1 MTDGTL
7 AKVFGQ
13 RFAVHQAMHPGQ
25 DGSQLTATATPT
37 PNVTLPQHPS
47 GGEAVQPGLAERTR
61 TRFRI
66 AQVALVVQGL
76 LIGVLGGVSLAWSM
90 ANLRFG
96 TEGIPIFF
104 LLVTPAHG
112 GLLLTGGALAV
123 LACLGRWTTVG
134 FSVIA
139 AASWATLTVVCA
151 IECSRHIPGALG
163 FDAHDTLLY
172 AALAAYNLAVCL
184 LLAPALRERPA

>member
-1 MTDGTL
+1 
-7 AKVFGQ
+7 
-13 RFAVHQAMHPGQ
+13 MHPGQ
-25 DGSQLTATATPT
+25 DDVQLTATPT
-37 PNVTLPQHPS
+37 PTTNMTLPQRPS
-47 GGEAVQPGLAERTR
+47 GGETAHSRLGDGVR

-66 AQVALVVQGL
+66 AHVALVTQGL
-76 LIGVLGGVSLAWSM
+76 AIGVLGGVSLAWSM

-172 AALAAYNLAVCL
+172 AALAVYNLAVCL
-184 LLAPALRERPA
+184 LLAPALRERAA

>member
-1 MTDGTL
+1 
-7 AKVFGQ
+7 
-13 RFAVHQAMHPGQ
+13 MHPGQ
-25 DGSQLTATATPT
+25 DDVQLTAAPT
-37 PNVTLPQHPS
+37 PNVTLPQRPSDGETAHPRR
-47 GGEAVQPGLAERTR
+47 GDGARA
-61 TRFRI
+61 RFRI
-66 AQVALVVQGL
+66 AQVALVTQGL
-76 LIGVLGGVSLAWSM
+76 AIGVLGGVSLAWSM

-134 FSVIA
+134 FSVVA
-139 AASWATLTVVCA
+139 AAGWAALTVVCA
-151 IECSRHIPGALG
+151 IECARHLPGALG

-172 AALAAYNLAVCL
+172 AALAVYNLAVFL
-184 LLAPALRERPA
+184 LLAPVLRERPA